1 MADVQIAVIDQQNTQ
16 IALAAPSE
24 TEVTVAVPGVQGP
37 VGEGVPSGGT
47 ANQVL
52 FKQSG
57 TDYDT
62 AWSEVTSAMIGDLE
76 IVNADVAAAAAIDG
90 TKINPNFGSQ
100 NVVTTGTATAAAL
113 IPSGSSVPTNGVYLP
128 SANNVAISTNGTGRL
143 FVDANGDVGFGTSS
157 PSNYRLNLVARSG
170 YEDVAIFSSTG
181 TNINSRIN
189 LAPTGTGLGVVNA
202 TTNALTFQV
211 GAAERL
217 RITSDGKL
225 GLGDSAPANKLQI
238 LEALAAIP
246 SLGSGGHAVAV
257 AGSTNY
263 GLALGGLTTGDGYL
277 QAGRWSGTATAYNLL
292 LQPKG
297 GSVGIGTASPSQKLH
312 IGGAAPGDS
321 IIRQDAT
328 TSGTNWEIG
337 EREAGKYQ
345 WWEDDTDQVRM
356 TLTSGGSLGIGTT
369 SPTKALEVAA
379 GSTISGGLLV
389 TGSSSPQIRLEEATG
404 VTGSLGAD
412 STAIYVGTVS
422 NHPLIL
428 RANVDE
434 RARIDTSGRLLV
446 GTSSARTNFYNTTYS
461 SLLQVEADVSTTAL
475 ASLTSSNNGTLGGLL
490 ILGHQRSGSVG
501 GNTVLQSGDELGV
514 LAFMG
519 SDGSEQ
525 VEGAHIKAAV
535 DGTPGANDLPSRL
548 VFSTTADGASS
559 PTERMRIG
567 SDGLIQV
574 SNGRLYVQVSEASS
588 PLCHLYNTNN
598 AASDITYRSE
608 LGAGSNG
615 TSAYHFYGVTGGS
628 GKFAIYGNGTYGT
641 ISDQNLKTHI
651 EPARDGYLADLNQIK
666 IVKYGWKSDELGHA
680 TELGVIAQ
688 EVEQVFPG
696 LVQESPPNEDGEVF
710 KGVKTSVF
718 TFMLIKALQEASSK
732 IESLESRIAALEAQ

>member
-1 MADVQIAVIDQQNTQ
+1 MSTQ
-16 IALAAPSE
+16 IQRRRGTTAEHSTFTGVEGEL
-24 TEVTVAVPGVQGP
+24 TV
-37 VGEGVPSGGT
+37 
-47 ANQVL
+47 
-52 FKQSG
+52 
-57 TDYDT
+57 DT
-62 AWSEVTSAMIGDLE
+62 TKDTV
-76 IVNADVAAAAAIDG
+76 VVHDG
-90 TKINPNFGSQ
+90 A
-100 NVVTTGTATAAAL
+100 TTGGRPLLREDQANLPT
-113 IPSGSSVPTNGVYLP
+113 SVTNGISVP

-225 GLGDSAPANKLQI
+225 GLGTSS
-238 LEALAAIP
+238 P
-246 SLGSGGHAVAV
+246 SSKFYVLGDAS
-257 AGSTNY
+257 NY
-263 GLALGGLTTGDGYL
+263 GITTEAPSGYGSLTFKQT
-277 QAGRWSGTATAYNLL
+277 SGNSI
-292 LQPKG
+292 
-297 GSVGIGTASPSQKLH
+297 SVGMLSNNLFVYDN
-312 IGGAAPGDS
+312 AAGYTRLTLDS
-321 IIRQDAT
+321 
-328 TSGTNWEIG
+328 SG
-337 EREAGKYQ
+337 R
-345 WWEDDTDQVRM
+345 
-356 TLTSGGSLGIGTT
+356 LGIGTT

-567 SDGLIQV
+567 ANGNIFVNTSSNPLFGVNKIGIVSILSDEDRDVVNIKHEKDGNNSINIWQT
-574 SNGRLYVQVSEASS
+574 GT
-588 PLCHLYNTNN
+588 NTFN
-598 AASDITYRSE
+598 A
-608 LGAGSNG
+608 L
-615 TSAYHFYGVTGGS
+615 HFFKGNSQTGV
-628 GKFAIYGNGTYGT
+628 GT
-641 ISDQNLKTHI
+641 ISVSTTGTSYTTVSDYRIKENVTPLTGAIDRLKDLQVHRFNLIAEPSKTVDGFIAHEAQAVVPECVTGMKDAVDDNDNPIYQGIDQSK
-651 EPARDGYLADLNQIK
+651 
-666 IVKYGWKSDELGHA
+666 
-680 TELGVIAQ
+680 
-688 EVEQVFPG
+688 
-696 LVQESPPNEDGEVF
+696 LVPLL
-710 KGVKTSVF
+710 TA
-718 TFMLIKALQEASSK
+718 ALQEAIAK
-732 IESLESRIAALEAQ
+732 IETLEAKVAALQSA